1 MKLLSPIRKPNF
13 FILGA
18 AKSGTTTLHD
28 LLSQHPDIFMSKV
41 KEPSFFCENFQV
53 IKDPISYFELF
64 DQAKNEI
71 IIGESSHA
79 NFSNPKSARVIH
91 GLFPDAKFILL
102 LRDPIDRAN
111 SLFQHMRREGFER
124 IPSFEKAIVTEK
136 IRFQSDQFRKN
147 HRQYFYN
154 YMYVNSGKYGEQ
166 IARYFH
172 FYRQEQFLIL
182 KSEDLYKNHED
193 CLQRIWGFLEISP
206 LTPIRP
212 SAQNI
217 GRAVKSSF
225 LAQLLQ
231 SPTFLSRPLKN
242 SLLRRVLTYF
252 NHSTITEVDAKIR
265 KKLQHELQEDQNLL
279 EHLTGIR
286 FF

>member
-1 MKLLSPIRKPNF
+1 MKHLSSIRKPNF

-28 LLSQHPDIFMSKV
+28 YLSQHPDIFMSKV
-41 KEPSFFCENFQV
+41 KEPTFFSETFQV
-53 IKDPISYFELF
+53 IKDPISYYELF
-64 DQAKNEI
+64 DQVENEKL
-71 IIGESSHA
+71 IGESSHA
-79 NFSNPKSARVIH
+79 YLSNPKSTRVIH

-111 SLFQHMRREGFER
+111 SLFHHMRREGFER
-124 IPSFEKAIVTEK
+124 ISSFDKAIVTEK
-136 IRFQSDQFRKN
+136 IRIQSDQFRKK

-166 IARYFH
+166 IARYFQ

-182 KSEDLYKNHED
+182 KSQDLFKQHED
-193 CLQRIWGFLEISP
+193 CLRRICEFLEISP
-206 LTPIRP
+206 ITSIHP

-231 SPTFLSRPLKN
+231 SPPFISRPLKN
-242 SLLRRVLTYF
+242 SLLQRGLSYL
-252 NHSTITEVDAKIR
+252 NNSTIPLVDETIR
-265 KKLQHELQEDQNLL
+265 KKLQQELKEDQNLL
-279 EHLTGIR
+279 EQLTGIR